1 MASLAPVLRYTDGLN
16 GERDETTVAA
26 VSAQQDV
33 STFQGMIRVLENYW
47 MQQGCIVQQSYDM
60 EMGAGTFHSS
70 TFLRAIGPE
79 PWNACHVQSS
89 RRPTDGRYGDNPN
102 RLQHYYQFQVAMKP
116 SPPAMQD
123 LYLGS
128 LEALG
133 FDLAVHDV
141 RFVEDNWESPTLGA
155 WGLGWE
161 VWLNGME
168 VTQYTYFQQCGGL
181 VCNPVLGELAYG
193 IERLAMYIQQVE
205 SVYDLVW
212 GHSAS
217 GTISYGDVFH
227 QNEVEQSAY
236 NFEHA
241 DVKALFALFDQCEN
255 ECTSLCDKVLPM
267 PAYEQVLRASHTFNL
282 LDARHAISVTE
293 RQRYI
298 LRVRTLARA
307 VANAWAERREQLG
320 HPLLASEEEAAHG

>member
-1 MASLAPVLRYTDGLN
+1 MND
-16 GERDETTVAA
+16 AA
-26 VSAQQDV
+26 TQPDV
-33 STFQGMIRVLENYW
+33 NTFQGMIAILQDYW
-47 MQQGCIVQQSYDM
+47 ARQGCLVQQSYDM
-60 EMGAGTFHSS
+60 EMGAGTFHPS

-79 PWNACHVQSS
+79 PWSACHTQSS

-116 SPPAMQD
+116 SPEGMQD

-133 FDLAVHDV
+133 FDLSAHDV

-181 VCNPVLGELAYG
+181 VCKPVLGELAYG
-193 IERLAMYIQQVE
+193 LERLAMYIQGVE

-212 GHSAS
+212 GQAQH
-217 GTISYGDVFH
+217 GPVSYGDVFH

-241 DVKALFALFDQCEN
+241 DVDLLFSLFDQCEKDCAALC
-255 ECTSLCDKVLPM
+255 EASLPL
-267 PAYEQVLRASHTFNL
+267 PAYEQVLKASHSFNL

-298 LRVRTLARA
+298 LRVRTLARL
-307 VANAWAERREQLG
+307 VAQTWLDKREALG
-320 HPLLASEEEAAHG
+320 FPLIAGSNSKANQQATSNGEVSHG

>member
-1 MASLAPVLRYTDGLN
+1 M
-16 GERDETTVAA
+16 VAA
-26 VSAQQDV
+26 TAAQHDV
-33 STFQGMIRVLENYW
+33 STFQGMIRVLQDYW

-133 FDLAVHDV
+133 FDLSVHDV

-168 VTQYTYFQQCGGL
+168 VTQYTYFQQCGGMP
-181 VCNPVLGELAYG
+181 CKPVLGELAYG
-193 IERLAMYIQQVE
+193 LERLAMYVQNVE

-217 GTISYGDVFH
+217 GAISYGDVFH

-241 DVKALFALFDQCEN
+241 DVQALFATFDQCERD
-255 ECTSLCDKVLPM
+255 CVALCEKALPM
-267 PAYEQVLRASHTFNL
+267 PGYEQVLRASHTFNL

-298 LRVRTLARA
+298 LRVRSLART
-307 VANAWAERREQLG
+307 VAEAWAARREALG
-320 HPLLASEEEAAHG
+320 HPLLATTAEAANA

>member
-1 MASLAPVLRYTDGLN
+1 MNPAAP
-16 GERDETTVAA
+16 
-26 VSAQQDV
+26 QPDV
-33 STFQGMIRVLENYW
+33 KTFQGMIATLENYW
-47 MQQGCIVQQSYDM
+47 ASQGCLVQQSYDM
-60 EMGAGTFHSS
+60 EMGAGTFHPS

-79 PWNACHVQSS
+79 PWAACHTQSS

-116 SPPAMQD
+116 SPEGMQD

-128 LEALG
+128 LAALG
-133 FDLAVHDV
+133 FDVLEHDI

-168 VTQYTYFQQCGGL
+168 VTQYTYFQQCGGIA
-181 VCNPVLGELAYG
+181 CKPVLGELAYG
-193 IERLAMYIQQVE
+193 IERLAMYIQGVE

-212 GHSAS
+212 GHTAS
-217 GTISYGDVFH
+217 GPVSYGDVFH

-241 DVKALFALFDQCEN
+241 DVDFLFSLFDQCEKD
-255 ECTSLCDKVLPM
+255 CKALCEAALPL
-267 PAYEQVLRASHTFNL
+267 PAYEQVLRASHSFNL

-298 LRVRTLARA
+298 LKVRTLSRQ
-307 VANAWAERREQLG
+307 VAEAWLAKREALG
-320 HPLLASEEEAAHG
+320 FPMLASSKEGQADV